1 MKQYQL
7 NYRTNV
13 TASIISC
20 DTIEEGKA
28 IIEKLT
34 KNAVETISKFN
45 SVEFFISDFFTDE
58 IVYTSK
64 RFVTSSVEDINDI
77 DNITL

>member
-1 MKQYQL
+1 MKSYQL

-13 TASIISC
+13 TSAIIGC
-20 DTIEEGKA
+20 DSIEEGKA

-34 KNAVETISKFN
+34 KNAVETTSKFD
-45 SVEFFISDFFTDE
+45 SVEFFISDFITDD

-64 RFVTSSVEDINDI
+64 RYITSSVEDINDI
-77 DNITL
+77 KNLIP

>member
-34 KNAVETISKFN
+34 TNAVETTSKFN

-64 RFVTSSVEDINDI
+64 RFVISSVEDINDI

>member
-1 MKQYQL
+1 MKKYEL
-7 NYRTNV
+7 IYRTNV
-13 TASIISC
+13 VGSIIGC

-34 KNAVETISKFN
+34 KNATVTTSTFN
-45 SVEFFISDFFTDE
+45 SVVFFITDFITDE

-64 RFVTSSVEDINDI
+64 RYVTATTEDINNI

>member
-1 MKQYQL
+1 MKKYQL

-13 TASIISC
+13 TSPIISC

-28 IIEKLT
+28 IIDKLT
-34 KNAVETISKFN
+34 RNAVVTTSKFD
-45 SVEFFISDFFTDE
+45 SVEFFISDFITDE

-64 RFVTSSVEDINDI
+64 RFVTSSVEDINNI
-77 DNITL
+77 DNLIV

>member
-34 KNAVETISKFN
+34 TNAVETISKFN

-64 RFVTSSVEDINDI
+64 RFVISSVEDINDI

>member
-7 NYRTNV
+7 NYHTNV
-13 TASIISC
+13 ATSIIGC

-34 KNAVETISKFN
+34 KNAIVTALRFN
-45 SVEFFISDFFTDE
+45 SVAFFISDYITDE
-58 IVYTSK
+58 IVYTSQ
-64 RFVTSSVEDINDI
+64 RFVTSSVEDIN
-77 DNITL
+77 NIENLIP

>member
-1 MKQYQL
+1 MKQYLL

-13 TASIISC
+13 AASIISC

-34 KNAVETISKFN
+34 KNACVTASKFN
-45 SVEFFISDFFTDE
+45 SVEFFISDFITDE
-58 IVYTSK
+58 IVYASQ
-64 RFVTSSVEDINDI
+64 RFVTSSIEDINDI
-77 DNITL
+77 DNLIV

>member
-13 TASIISC
+13 TAPIISC

-34 KNAVETISKFN
+34 KNASVTASMFN
-45 SVEFFISDFFTDE
+45 SVEFFISDFITDE
-58 IVYTSK
+58 IVYTSH
-64 RFVTSSVEDINDI
+64 RFVISSVEDINDI
-77 DNITL
+77 NNITL

>member
-34 KNAVETISKFN
+34 TNAVETTSKFN

>member
-1 MKQYQL
+1 MKQYLL

-13 TASIISC
+13 ETSIIGC
-20 DTIEEGKA
+20 DTIEDGKA

-34 KNAVETISKFN
+34 KNATVTASKFN
-45 SVEFFISDFFTDE
+45 SVEFFISDFITDE

-64 RFVTSSVEDINDI
+64 RFVTSSVEDINNI
-77 DNITL
+77 DNLIV

>member
-34 KNAVETISKFN
+34 TNAVETISKFN

>member
-1 MKQYQL
+1 MKPYQL
-7 NYRTNV
+7 NYHTNV
-13 TASIISC
+13 ATTIIGC

-34 KNAVETISKFN
+34 RNATVTASRFN
-45 SVEFFISDFFTDE
+45 SVGFFISDFITDE

-64 RFVTSSVEDINDI
+64 RFVTSSVEDIN
-77 DNITL
+77 NIENLMP

>member
-20 DTIEEGKA
+20 DSIEEGKA

-34 KNAVETISKFN
+34 TNAVETISKFN

-64 RFVTSSVEDINDI
+64 RFVISSVEDINDI

>member
-28 IIEKLT
+28 IIDKLT
-34 KNAVETISKFN
+34 TNAVETISKFN

>member
-1 MKQYQL
+1 MKQYLL

-13 TASIISC
+13 EASIIGC

-34 KNAVETISKFN
+34 KNASVTASKFN
-45 SVEFFISDFFTDE
+45 SVEFFISDFITDE
-58 IVYTSK
+58 IVYTSQ
-64 RFVTSSVEDINDI
+64 RFVTSSVEDINNI
-77 DNITL
+77 DNLIV

>member
-1 MKQYQL
+1 MKQYLL

-20 DTIEEGKA
+20 DTIDEGKA

-34 KNAVETISKFN
+34 KNACVTASKFN
-45 SVEFFISDFFTDE
+45 SVEFFISDFITDE
-58 IVYTSK
+58 IVYTSQ

-77 DNITL
+77 DNLIV

>member
-1 MKQYQL
+1 MKQYLL

-13 TASIISC
+13 ATSIISC

-34 KNAVETISKFN
+34 KNACVTASKFN
-45 SVEFFISDFFTDE
+45 SVEFFISDFITDE
-58 IVYTSK
+58 IVYTSQ
-64 RFVTSSVEDINDI
+64 RFVTSSVEDINNI
-77 DNITL
+77 DNLIV

>member
-1 MKQYQL
+1 MKQYLL

-13 TASIISC
+13 VTSIISC

-28 IIEKLT
+28 IIDKLT
-34 KNAVETISKFN
+34 QNATVTTSKFN
-45 SVEFFISDFFTDE
+45 SVEFFISDFITDE

-77 DNITL
+77 DNLIV